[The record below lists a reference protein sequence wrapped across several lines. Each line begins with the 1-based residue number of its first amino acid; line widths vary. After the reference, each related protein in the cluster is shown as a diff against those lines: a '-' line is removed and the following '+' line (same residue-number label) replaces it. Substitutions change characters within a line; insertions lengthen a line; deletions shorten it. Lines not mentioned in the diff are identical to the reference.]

1 MPKDNVR
8 KIDRSVFHL
17 PPLYKKVG
25 IYCRVSTSRSAQ
37 LKSLTAQ
44 ISGLVQ
50 KVYSMS
56 GWKLAD
62 IYIDVCSGEKADAR
76 EEYLRMLNDCKEHKV
91 DVILTKSVSRFGR
104 NTEEAIKALRML
116 KSYGTQIIFELENVE
131 CSGSEA
137 ELIISILLAYAEADN
152 DSRRRNQN
160 WAIKKHLQDGTSEI
174 YSRKCYGYQKDAKG
188 DLIIESDEARVV
200 QMIFSSYLEGY
211 SILGIQKLLKDKGIP
226 TSRGKEVWSKMAI
239 EHILTNEK
247 YMGNVIAMKTKTSDS
262 PERKRIINLDEDRYM
277 ISDFV
282 PAIISAEMFEAV
294 QEERQRR
301 SNIVTD
307 ETGTHRKNVRYSSVK
322 HM

>member
-37 LKSLTAQ
+37 LKSLAAQ

-50 KVYSMS
+50 KVYSMG

-62 IYIDVCSGEKADAR
+62 IYIDVCSGEKAGAR

-160 WAIKKHLQDGTSEI
+160 
-174 YSRKCYGYQKDAKG
+174 
-188 DLIIESDEARVV
+188 
-200 QMIFSSYLEGY
+200 
-211 SILGIQKLLKDKGIP
+211 
-226 TSRGKEVWSKMAI
+226 
-239 EHILTNEK
+239 
-247 YMGNVIAMKTKTSDS
+247 
-262 PERKRIINLDEDRYM
+262 
-277 ISDFV
+277 
-282 PAIISAEMFEAV
+282 
-294 QEERQRR
+294 
-301 SNIVTD
+301 
-307 ETGTHRKNVRYSSVK
+307 
-322 HM
+322 